1 MRRIIATVFLCMALG
16 SPAQGY
22 DYGNGGEAPHPNS
35 KYWKVTGQ
43 QPPVVSGSSR
53 ESALRLLQQDR
64 ALLREQV
71 QLLQQQI
78 DVLRACLHSSS
89 K

>member
-43 QPPVVSGSSR
+43 RPPLVSGSSR

-64 ALLREQV
+64 ALLRKQV

>member
-22 DYGNGGEAPHPNS
+22 DYGNGVEAPHPNS
-35 KYWKVTGQ
+35 KYWRVTGQ
-43 QPPVVSGSSR
+43 RPPLVSGSSR

-64 ALLREQV
+64 ALLRKQV